1 MIRIDRN
8 LMYILQDKQH
18 SDLWLLLV
26 YQVCQTSLACL
37 PLVWYLPNLDSFP
50 IHTPILT
57 HIFNLTNNLQEML
70 ELNKLINSNQELAVL
85 VHK

>member
-1 MIRIDRN
+1 
-8 LMYILQDKQH
+8 
-18 SDLWLLLV
+18 
-26 YQVCQTSLACL
+26 
-37 PLVWYLPNLDSFP
+37 LVWYLPNLDSFP